1 MLPMASKTVEG
12 AEEGSVQAQTAGV
25 PIPPQKPQLLMRGR
39 KIHQRLGYSE
49 DELVEPRPHVC
60 EDGMYEL
67 TR

>member
-49 DELVEPRPHVC
+49 MNWSNPGPMFVKMGC
-60 EDGMYEL
+60 MN
-67 TR
+67 